1 MLTSAQN
8 STEEVFAQSL
18 QVLRPL
24 PVPLYVN
31 AQAHA
36 FVDEVSGQALIR
48 LALMDVTALKMAT
61 DDMVQ
66 VISQNA
72 GKTPPPASEPQ
83 PLGARS

>member
-1 MLTSAQN
+1 L
-8 STEEVFAQSL
+8 V
-18 QVLRPL
+18 
-24 PVPLYVN
+24 
-31 AQAHA
+31 
-36 FVDEVSGQALIR
+36 R

-72 GKTPPPASEPQ
+72 GANPAPAAAPQ

>member
-1 MLTSAQN
+1 L
-8 STEEVFAQSL
+8 V
-18 QVLRPL
+18 
-24 PVPLYVN
+24 
-31 AQAHA
+31 
-36 FVDEVSGQALIR
+36 R

-72 GKTPPPASEPQ
+72 GASPAPAAAPQ

>member
-1 MLTSAQN
+1 
-8 STEEVFAQSL
+8 VFAQSL
-18 QVLRPL
+18 QVLRHL

-36 FVDEVSGQALIR
+36 FVDAVSGHTLVR

-72 GKTPPPASEPQ
+72 GANPAPAAAPQ